1 MSEVDFIAILL
12 SLVATLF
19 AVLVAL
25 LGWMGN
31 KVYARM
37 TEMTQSMH
45 NIERDLHGRISA
57 LDRRVTRVEGIVD
70 PNSPYRRQVG
80 ESVLD
85 RGATE

>member
-37 TEMTQSMH
+37 TEMTHSMH
-45 NIERDLHGRISA
+45 NIERDLHGRISD
-57 LDRRVTRVEGIVD
+57 LDRRVTRVEDIVD
-70 PNSPYRRQVG
+70 PNAPYYRRVEAAAFG
-80 ESVLD
+80 